1 MADEAELSQNSQTEA
16 AGTPPGEVSA
26 ASSVPTPADVS
37 STAPPAA
44 SPEYTDLRDI
54 AAQVNPELAQRFTD
68 STALASY
75 LLQAERER
83 RELAARLQGVDP
95 VVRDYSQ
102 NAAEFRRWREEQQ
115 RAQQEKQAREAQWFK
130 APDWDPRWRSMLEQD
145 PQTGQL
151 RPRAD
156 APPDVV
162 QKYLAGVQHQRDF
175 LEKFA
180 FDPVGAIKPG
190 IQQLIREEAQ
200 RLVGEQVGQVYQRQ
214 QVGDFIRSN
223 PWIVERDAEGNER
236 LSAWGQRLQQHVQR
250 AVELGITNLQAQ
262 QDYAM
267 ALIQADWAK
276 ARAAQPAEQQA
287 APAQQPA
294 AQQPAAQPQAAP
306 LSQNEQQK
314 RAFAAQPAAH
324 SGNRAGSAA
333 EGGAHSAGRA
343 KRANL
348 QNRMA
353 EAFYQA
359 GLTKERLTF
368 PG

>member
-1 MADEAELSQNSQTEA
+1 MAPEGDLAQTTADA
-16 AGTPPGEVSA
+16 ASTQPPGDASVASA
-26 ASSVPTPADVS
+26 VPTPADS
-37 STAPPAA
+37 ASTAPPAA
-44 SPEYTDLRDI
+44 VSEYTDLRDL
-54 AAQVNPELAQRFTD
+54 AAQVSPDLAERFTD
-68 STALASY
+68 SNALASY

-83 RELAARLQGVDP
+83 RELAARLQGADP
-95 VVRDYSQ
+95 ILRDYSQ
-102 NAAEFRRWREEQQ
+102 NASEFRRWREEQQ

-130 APDWDPRWRSMLEQD
+130 APEWDARWRSMLEQD

-190 IQQLIREEAQ
+190 IQQLIREEAS

-214 QVGDFIRSN
+214 QVSEFIKSN
-223 PWIVERDAEGNER
+223 PWIVERTPDGGER
-236 LSAWGQRLQQHVQR
+236 LSAWGQRLQSHVER
-250 AVELGITNLQAQ
+250 AQQLGITNLQAQ

-267 ALIQADWAK
+267 ALIQADWA
-276 ARAAQPAEQQA
+276 RAQAQQQQ
-287 APAQQPA
+287 APAQQAPA
-294 AQQPAAQPQAAP
+294 APVAAAP
-306 LSQNEQQK
+306 AEQPLSANEQQK

-324 SGNRAGSAA
+324 SGNRSGGSA
-333 EGGAHSAGRA
+333 EGGAHAAGRN
-343 KRANL
+343 RRPNL

-353 EAFYQA
+353 EEFYRA